1 MLALIDCRA
10 DSSLLSSLEDCGFEP
25 VLIPSADYLQKGVA
39 SHTDMLLFIGF
50 GRLFCHERY
59 YKLNK
64 ELIDRIIR
72 LSSLELV
79 LSNEPTGTDYPKD
92 VLFNACIVGKKLIC
106 NKKTVSKLILDTA
119 AESKYDVINVPQ
131 GYTKCSICVVSDNAI
146 ITEDNAIYK
155 ACSDVGMDVLL
166 VTAGQVF
173 LPPYDHG
180 FIGGASGL
188 YGNKVYFCGSLNS
201 HPDADRIIYFCSSH
215 SKIAVSLSK
224 SALVDVGTIFFI

>member
-25 VLIPSADYLQKGVA
+25 VLIPGADYLQNGVA
-39 SHTDMLLFIGF
+39 SHTDMLVFIGF
-50 GRLFCHERY
+50 GRLFCHARY
-59 YKLNK
+59 YKVNK
-64 ELIDRIIR
+64 ELIDRVIS
-72 LSSLELV
+72 LLSLELV

-106 NKKTVSKLILDTA
+106 NKKTVSKLILDAA
-119 AESKYDVINVPQ
+119 AESKYDIINVPQ
-131 GYTKCSICVVSDNAI
+131 GYTKCSVCVVSDNAI
-146 ITEDNAIYK
+146 ITEDKAIYK
-155 ACSDVGMDVLL
+155 ACSGAGMDALL
-166 VTAGQVF
+166 ITPGHVF

-188 YGNKVYFCGSLNS
+188 YGNNVYFCGSIDT
-201 HPDADRIIYFCSSH
+201 HPDADRIIHFCSSH
-215 SKIAVSLSK
+215 SKRAVSLSK